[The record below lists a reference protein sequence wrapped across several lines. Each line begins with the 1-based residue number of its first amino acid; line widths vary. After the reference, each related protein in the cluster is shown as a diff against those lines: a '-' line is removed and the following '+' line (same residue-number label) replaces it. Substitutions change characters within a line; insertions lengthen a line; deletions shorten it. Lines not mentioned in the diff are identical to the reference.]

1 MINILIICL
10 FICVLYVSYN
20 LSVKLDRLEDDLVDI
35 EITYTKMQ
43 HCLRLL
49 DDVMVEMS
57 DVQFMTLSREAGEE

>member
-1 MINILIICL
+1 MYILVICL

-43 HCLRLL
+43 QCLRLL
-49 DDVMVEMS
+49 DDVMVELS
-57 DVQFMTLSREAGEE
+57 DVQFMTLSRESSEE

>member
-1 MINILIICL
+1 MYILVICL
-10 FICVLYVSYN
+10 FISVLYVSYN

-49 DDVMVEMS
+49 DDVMVELS
-57 DVQFMTLSREAGEE
+57 DVQFMTLSRESSEE